1 MTGPMRISPAGL
13 QLIKSFEGFR
23 ETAVRLPDGRWTIGY
38 GHVRTAR
45 EGLTITPK
53 DADELLLYDLK
64 SIENAVSNMI
74 YAPLMQGQFDALVS
88 LAFNISLGQLRD
100 SDIVRLLNSGDYLG
114 AANAFDLWR
123 KARLHG
129 RVIVVD
135 ALVRRRAAEK
145 TLFLQHPSGPP
156 SAPTPMVTP
165 EMDFGTGE
173 PPQRPRTNPI
183 PPRANDDEEPETPR
197 SGPAPSGEIAE
208 AVRRLAEKTQNAIWP
223 SIEIPLPPG
232 ASIAT
237 PEGPATYAPVEE
249 ALPMAYEAPTETMS
263 EAPQVVEDA
272 PEADMPRTET
282 IAPEP
287 PVTAEDLARASRTVA
302 ERVSNILNGLQKKI
316 DSHEASSTSQ
326 AEAKPA
332 FTPPPERVVREGL
345 PDFNAPAEK
354 VSAADMARN
363 AARERALID
372 DLEIVEPGREPS
384 DLFAEAERKAKV
396 VNGHAKRVGPISGRV
411 MILAPWIFVLVLSLL
426 GFGIGAVEAMK
437 GEGLE
442 PGAPRLAGTILAVF
456 GIMMVMSVYYIFWKR
471 HSDES

>member
-64 SIENAVSNMI
+64 SIENAVANMI

-100 SDIVRLLNSGDYLG
+100 SDIVRLMNSGDYLG

-145 TLFLQHPSGPP
+145 TLFLQHPSGIP

-165 EMDFGTGE
+165 EMDFGGAEASPRPRANLT
-173 PPQRPRTNPI
+173 PPQ
-183 PPRANDDEEPETPR
+183 ANDDEEPEAPR
-197 SGPAPSGEIAE
+197 SGPAPTGEIAE
-208 AVRRLAEKTQNAIWP
+208 AVRRLAEKTQSAIWP

-232 ASIAT
+232 ANIAP
-237 PEGPATYAPVEE
+237 PEGLTTYAPVEE
-249 ALPMAYEAPTETMS
+249 APPMAYEGQTETTT
-263 EAPQVVEDA
+263 VVE
-272 PEADMPRTET
+272 EM
-282 IAPEP
+282 PEP
-287 PVTAEDLARASRTVA
+287 VAPPAPSEPESPVTAEDLARASRTVA
-302 ERVSNILNGLQKKI
+302 ERVSTILSGLQKKI
-316 DSHEASSTSQ
+316 DSHEAASASQ
-326 AEAKPA
+326 
-332 FTPPPERVVREGL
+332 VVREGL
-345 PDFNAPAEK
+345 PDFDAPAEK
-354 VSAADMARN
+354 ARAADIARGI
-363 AARERALID
+363 ARDRALID
-372 DLEIVEPGREPS
+372 DLEIVEPGRDPS
-384 DLFAEAERKAKV
+384 HLFAEAERKAKV

-411 MILAPWIFVLVLSLL
+411 MVLAPWIFVLVLSLL
-426 GFGIGAVEAMK
+426 GFGIGAIEAMK
-437 GEGLE
+437 TEGLAA
-442 PGAPRLAGTILAVF
+442 GSQRLAGTALAVF

-471 HSDES
+471 QSDET

>member
-53 DADELLLYDLK
+53 DADELLLHDLK
-64 SIENAVSNMI
+64 SIENAVANMI

-100 SDIVRLLNSGDYLG
+100 SDIVRLLNSGDHLG

-165 EMDFGTGE
+165 VMDFGTTE
-173 PPQRPRTNPI
+173 PPQRTRV
-183 PPRANDDEEPETPR
+183 PPPTQANDDEEPEAPR
-197 SGPAPSGEIAE
+197 SGPAPSGEIAD
-208 AVRRLAEKTQNAIWP
+208 AVRRLAEKAQNAIWP

-232 ASIAT
+232 ANVAP
-237 PEGPATYAPVEE
+237 PEGLATYAPVEK
-249 ALPMAYEAPTETMS
+249 APPMAYEAPTATQPVVDETP
-263 EAPQVVEDA
+263 AAVE
-272 PEADMPRTET
+272 
-282 IAPEP
+282 PEP
-287 PVTAEDLARASRTVA
+287 ASHDPVTAEDLARASRTVA
-302 ERVSNILNGLQKKI
+302 ERVSNILTGLQKKI
-316 DSHEASSTSQ
+316 DSHEASSSPQTD
-326 AEAKPA
+326 AKPA
-332 FTPPPERVVREGL
+332 ATQTPQQRVVREGL

-354 VSAADMARN
+354 AAADAARN
-363 AARERALID
+363 RALID
-372 DLEIVEPGREPS
+372 DLEIVEPGHDPS
-384 DLFAEAERKAKV
+384 HLFAEAERKAKV

-411 MILAPWIFVLVLSLL
+411 MTLAPWIFVLVLSLV

-437 GEGLE
+437 TEGLQA
-442 PGAPRLAGTILAVF
+442 GTQRLAGTVLAVF

>member
-1 MTGPMRISPAGL
+1 MRISPAGL

-38 GHVRTAR
+38 GHVRSAR
-45 EGLTITPK
+45 EGVTITPK
-53 DADELLLYDLK
+53 DADELLLHDLK

-145 TLFLQHPSGPP
+145 ALFLQHPSGPP

-165 EMDFGTGE
+165 EMDYGAE
-173 PPQRPRTNPI
+173 PPTR
-183 PPRANDDEEPETPR
+183 PRANLTPPQANDDDEPEAPR
-197 SGPAPSGEIAE
+197 SGPAPTGEIAD

-232 ASIAT
+232 ANVAP
-237 PEGPATYAPVEE
+237 PEELANDAPVEE
-249 ALPMAYEAPTETMS
+249 APPMAYEATTETTTVVEEMP
-263 EAPQVVEDA
+263 EPVAPQPA
-272 PEADMPRTET
+272 PRD
-282 IAPEP
+282 PEP

-302 ERVSNILNGLQKKI
+302 DRVSNILSGLQRKI
-316 DSHEASSTSQ
+316 DSHEASSAQQ
-326 AEAKPA
+326 AEAKDAASPM
-332 FTPPPERVVREGL
+332 TQRVVREGL
-345 PDFNAPAEK
+345 PDFDEPAEK
-354 VSAADMARN
+354 TRGADTPRD
-363 AARERALID
+363 RALID
-372 DLEIVEPGREPS
+372 DLEIIEPGRDPKH
-384 DLFAEAERKAKV
+384 LFAEAERKAKV

-411 MILAPWIFVLVLSLL
+411 MMLAPWIFVLVLSVL

-437 GEGLE
+437 TEGLE
-442 PGAPRLAGTILAVF
+442 AGSQRMAGTILAVF

-471 HSDES
+471 HSDET